1 MSGPASARESAAAA
15 SPGAVVMVASLGA
28 AVMMSGIQGIAP
40 AIPAI
45 QEEFGL
51 STAELSLITSVYLL
65 PSIFSAFAAG
75 MLAGRIGMRPVFSGC
90 LALFGL
96 GSALLLAEH
105 SYTTLMSVRLVQGAA
120 FGAVMSLSVGVIGSV
135 ASAGPAAA
143 RAQSRRSIAIAMGE
157 AVLPVAGGLLLALS
171 WFAPFAL
178 GLLSL
183 PLAAASWLILPPLE
197 HTARRGADASGGGL
211 LSAPAIVE
219 VQALGALRFIFK
231 FAVLTYYPVLAVNE
245 VGMSPA
251 LVGTALGASAVLTAV
266 AAAGTEKLA
275 GRWSS
280 AQLVRGCLVLI
291 ALSLVGM
298 GATGQAAVATAALLL
313 FGLQDGVFAVA
324 HNVMVTEM
332 APPGARSTYIGLTG
346 TVRNVGKV
354 AAPLAF
360 GAATLVVSVSAS
372 FLLLGAAGLLSIPV
386 TRRVGRAQNA
396 SAAPRGGVA
405 EG

>member
-1 MSGPASARESAAAA
+1 ML
-15 SPGAVVMVASLGA
+15 ASLGA

-40 AIPAI
+40 ALPAI

-51 STAELSLITSVYLL
+51 STAEVSLITSVYLL
-65 PSIFSAFAAG
+65 PSIFSAFPAG
-75 MLAGRIGMRPVFSGC
+75 MLADRIGMRPVFSGS
-90 LALFGL
+90 LALFGV
-96 GSALLLAEH
+96 GSALLLADH
-105 SYTTLMSVRLVQGAA
+105 SYATLMSVRLMQGAA
-120 FGAVMSLSVGVIGSV
+120 FGAVMSLSISVIGSV

-143 RAQSRRSIAIAMGE
+143 RAQGRRSIAIAIGE
-157 AVLPVAGGLLLALS
+157 AVLPAAAGLLLALS

-183 PLAAASWLILPPLE
+183 PLAAASWLVLPPLE
-197 HTARRGADASGGGL
+197 RTTRQQTPAAGGRL
-211 LSAPAIVE
+211 LSAPALVE

-245 VGMSPA
+245 IGASPA
-251 LVGTALGASAVLTAV
+251 LVGAALGASAVLTAA

-280 AQLVRGCLVLI
+280 AQLLAGCLVLI
-291 ALSLVGM
+291 AVSLAGM
-298 GATGQAAVATAALLL
+298 GATRQAAVAIAALLL

-332 APPGARSTYIGLTG
+332 APPGARSTYVGLTG
-346 TVRNVGKV
+346 TVRNIGKV

-360 GAATLVVSVSAS
+360 GGATLIVSVSAS
-372 FLLLGAAGLLSIPV
+372 FLWLGAAGLLSIPV
-386 TRRVGRAQNA
+386 TRRVGKAQKA
-396 SAAPRGGVA
+396 SAAPPGGVA
-405 EG
+405 ER